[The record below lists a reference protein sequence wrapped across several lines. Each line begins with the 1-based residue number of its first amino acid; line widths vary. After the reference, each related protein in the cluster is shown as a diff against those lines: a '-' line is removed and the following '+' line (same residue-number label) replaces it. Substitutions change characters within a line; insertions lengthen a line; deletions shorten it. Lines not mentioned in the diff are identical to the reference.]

1 MPQTAA
7 ARGARRKGRSA
18 LRVLRLSAA
27 LLSPT
32 FASRAI
38 AQIPSTCVVSGTV
51 LNISAQPVP
60 NTVVRFRVI
69 QPTIINGNAIAA
81 QDLTTLTDGSGNWS
95 LTLIQGLN
103 AQVDIPAAG
112 PAVKNDTVIPTG
124 ASCPATFASLTL
136 FARGTL
142 TPATILS
149 NAGPS
154 MGGDLN
160 GPSPNPHVIGLRGV
174 PIKNASPTNG
184 QALIY
189 NSTNGDY
196 EPSTPGGGVASVTGG
211 TAISI

>member
-1 MPQTAA
+1 MLQTAA
-7 ARGARRKGRSA
+7 AREARRKGR
-18 LRVLRLSAA
+18 LRVRLSAA
-27 LLSPT
+27 LLALAVSSS
-32 FASRAI
+32 AL

-124 ASCPATFASLTL
+124 ANCPATFASLTL

-149 NAGPS
+149 NVGPS